1 MPQTGRLRGS
11 FHDWVVGGTWADDVV
26 VDRKNRRF
34 VRKTKR
40 EETEEQNY
48 SDSENLAF
56 EVGPPPKYQ
65 TFREGGKKVHY
76 QCRKTP
82 SWRAARRPRTVSD
95 PKLDFSG
102 EESQGCDAGNEAEE
116 HGEDGGADPHPEEGT
131 LYVASIET
139 SRFKNDAPSCGASSK
154 GRSRSSTSG
163 GERPYN
169 HVLRI
174 AGEEHQ
180 RLRHAGRRKHV
191 MEDAGGQ
198 RYFARSKGESRRSMG
213 LFL

>member
-1 MPQTGRLRGS
+1 MPQTAGS
-11 FHDWVVGGTWADDVV
+11 FHDWVVGRTRADGVV

-40 EETEEQNY
+40 EVAEERDY

-56 EVGPPPKYQ
+56 EVGPPPKYL

-76 QCRKTP
+76 QCRKTAG
-82 SWRAARRPRTVSD
+82 WRARPRPRTAADTELDLSD
-95 PKLDFSG
+95 D
-102 EESQGCDAGNEAEE
+102 ESRGCDAGNEAE
-116 HGEDGGADPHPEEGT
+116 DYGGADPHLEEET
-131 LYVASIET
+131 SHVASNET
-139 SRFKNDAPSCGASSK
+139 SRFKNDAPSCIAPSK
-154 GRSRSSTSG
+154 ARSRSSTSG
-163 GERPYN
+163 GERPHN

-213 LFL
+213 LFF